1 MSATPVQQTE
11 SAAFIARLLA
21 AENDAARE
29 ELVHLSRSVDWGQIV
44 ADLTDRVRQ
53 EVHVDTGKAHLLADI
68 AMLVAHAT
76 GNAATL
82 WRWVAQ

>member
-53 EVHVDTGKAHLLADI
+53 EVHVDTRKAHLLADI

-76 GNAATL
+76 
-82 WRWVAQ
+82 